1 MVVFFD
7 IDGTVVDD
15 DTQII
20 PESAVRA
27 VERLKENG
35 HLAVVNTGR
44 PYSHIDPR
52 VRQMAF
58 GGWICGCGMEI
69 RLYDGWLVRRAPDTR
84 VCAKIRDA
92 VRACGMRVLYEGQD
106 GDLFT
111 DGAFSRNETLELEAE
126 RMRRKGFRVREL
138 EPQPRF
144 LKLVTYD
151 APNCRREEFIRM
163 VSPWF
168 TCIDRGNTM
177 LELVMNGFSKAGGM
191 ALLLTRLGLPR
202 EGLAVTIAA
211 EIPVCRGLGSS
222 AALIAGGAA
231 AANLLHGAPLSRAE
245 LLDVTNAIEG
255 HPDNL
260 APAIFGGLTASLVE
274 EGHAH
279 TVQLPLCQ
287 RLRWVAAVPDFELS
301 THTARGVLPAAV
313 PFADA
318 VYNASRAAV
327 LVGALACGDH
337 DLLRCALRDRL
348 HQPYRYALIPEAG
361 AVETTARECGALAF
375 CISGAGPTLLCLT
388 DDPGFSGRLTERCAA
403 F

>member
-1 MVVFFD
+1 M
-7 IDGTVVDD
+7 IAGCPKEY
-15 DTQII
+15 QN
-20 PESAVRA
+20 EQNLAVQGYRA
-27 VERLKENG
+27 VL
-35 HLAVVNTGR
+35 
-44 PYSHIDPR
+44 D
-52 VRQMAF
+52 
-58 GGWICGCGMEI
+58 
-69 RLYDGWLVRRAPDTR
+69 
-84 VCAKIRDA
+84 
-92 VRACGMRVLYEGQD
+92 
-106 GDLFT
+106 
-111 DGAFSRNETLELEAE
+111 
-126 RMRRKGFRVREL
+126 
-138 EPQPRF
+138 
-144 LKLVTYD
+144 
-151 APNCRREEFIRM
+151 
-163 VSPWF
+163 
-168 TCIDRGNTM
+168 
-177 LELVMNGFSKAGGM
+177 
-191 ALLLTRLGLPR
+191 RLGLPR

-301 THTARGVLPAAV
+301 THAARGVLPAAV

-337 DLLRCALRDRL
+337 DLLRCALQDRP

-403 F
+403 FCHHWQILELAVDRQGITVMEQPE